1 MHLENFILENYMLQI
16 NSHVPPP
23 PPHAHARVVQ
33 LLIFSTFDFSSA
45 AVVSKIMAQKH
56 RSYTLRLSLL
66 FANCEAEGVLYAEPV
81 GMYLC
86 YVGGA

>member
-1 MHLENFILENYMLQI
+1 MHLENFIIENYMLKI

-23 PPHAHARVVQ
+23 PPCAHAYVVR
-33 LLIFSTFDFSSA
+33 LLILSTFDFSSA
-45 AVVSKIMAQKH
+45 AIVSKNCGSKH
-56 RSYTLRLSLL
+56 RSHTLRLSLL
-66 FANCEAEGVLYAEPV
+66 FTHCEAEGVLYVEPV